1 MRLKGFVLMER
12 NGKYLL
18 IKEATAKWNGM
29 WFLPGGSVKPG
40 ESLEEGTKREVLEE
54 AGCDVELVSVF
65 CVKYSAGFFNKK
77 TSVFFFGNMVGERI
91 KTLPDTE
98 SLEVRWLSYEELQ
111 GLPLRKSLKKLIDI
125 YRDHTNFVSA
135 EKFSLGENKLLNWE
149 NG

>member
-77 TSVFFFGNMVGERI
+77 TSVFFFWQHGG
-91 KTLPDTE
+91 
-98 SLEVRWLSYEELQ
+98 
-111 GLPLRKSLKKLIDI
+111 RK
-125 YRDHTNFVSA
+125 
-135 EKFSLGENKLLNWE
+135 NKNITRH
-149 NG
+149 